1 MATPTVASRLI
12 LEHRQPQHALSRT
25 LALTD
30 AASGTT
36 PLSHQQ
42 TTLSL
47 LKADIRILVAAIP
60 RILVAVT
67 RQGQVPQTASWAE
80 LRETALYLVVSLIE
94 LQLLVSLCLLW
105 LVVPGVA
112 LLPWLGLQAASVWV
126 ILRYLNCRNRPFVFT
141 VDRFASDALDDE
153 LQRLDWF
160 VVGGL
165 VNNAQMRRTVLPRLA
180 RIFGDD
186 MRTFPSHR
194 LGFAFDIA
202 LILLQRNLHIPT
214 TRSIE
219 LYNSVRASLL
229 KPETNGVRI
238 IAHNTGALDV
248 SWLLS
253 RLCADLPA
261 GRRLSKLQVFTFG
274 AASVEVALPLGKA
287 HPQSDS
293 DSSLLYPDVTHF
305 AFTDD
310 PMAQI
315 GVLYGVRQRLEGR
328 FVGNLYTIHTTT
340 SDLPRGYHYTLEDY
354 LDALLP
360 DGNPRTGVLGL
371 VCKIDRELCEMREL
385 AALVRSVPNE
395 HLRTRDIKR
404 RSWTA
409 LGMVADKRDHGDMAG
424 PLSLEDVSRKARSLD
439 GLRGYE
445 DNLLA
450 EAVRNKYRL
459 RPSDYSM
466 EIKQAQDLK

>member
-1 MATPTVASRLI
+1 MATPTVASCQI
-12 LEHRQPQHALSRT
+12 PKHGQPQHALSRT

-42 TTLSL
+42 TTISL
-47 LKADIRILVAAIP
+47 LRADIRLLIAAIP
-60 RILVAVT
+60 RILMAVT
-67 RQGQVPQTASWAE
+67 GQVTQTASWAE
-80 LRETALYLVVSLIE
+80 LREMVLYLMVSLIE
-94 LQLLVSLCLLW
+94 LQLFISLSLLW

-112 LLPWLGLQAASVWV
+112 LLPWLGLQAASVWI
-126 ILRYLNCRNRPFVFT
+126 ILRYINSPNQPFVFT
-141 VDRFASDALDDE
+141 ADRLTSDALDDE
-153 LQRLDWF
+153 LPRLDWF

-165 VNNAQMRRTVLPRLA
+165 VNNARMRRTVLPRLA

-186 MRTFPSHR
+186 MNTFPYYR

-214 TRSIE
+214 TRSVG

-229 KPETNGVRI
+229 KLETSGVRI

-261 GRRLSKLQVFTFG
+261 GSRLSKLQVFTFG
-274 AASVEVALPLGKA
+274 AASVEMALPLGKNYPKSEA
-287 HPQSDS
+287 
-293 DSSLLYPDVTHF
+293 SSRLLYPNVTHF

-315 GVLYGVRQRLEGR
+315 GVLYGIRQRLEGR
-328 FVGNLYTIHTTT
+328 FVGSLYTIHITPFAP
-340 SDLPRGYHYTLEDY
+340 PRGYHYTLEDY
-354 LDALLP
+354 LDTLLP
-360 DGNPRTGVLGL
+360 DGNPRTGILGQ
-371 VCKIDRELCEMREL
+371 VCRIDRELSEMREL
-385 AALVRSVPNE
+385 AALVQSVTNE

-409 LGMVADKRDHGDMAG
+409 LGMAVDERHDDMAG
-424 PLSLEDVSRKARSLD
+424 PLSLEDISRKARSID

-445 DNLLA
+445 DNMLA

-459 RPSDYSM
+459 RPGDYKGHV
-466 EIKQAQDLK
+466 E

>member
-1 MATPTVASRLI
+1 MTTPTVASTHT
-12 LEHRQPQHALSRT
+12 LENSQPQHALSRT

-36 PLSHQQ
+36 PLTHQQ
-42 TTLSL
+42 TTISL
-47 LKADIRILVAAIP
+47 LRADVRLLVGAIP
-60 RILVAVT
+60 RILVAGT
-67 RQGQVPQTASWAE
+67 RRVPQTTSWAE
-80 LRETALYLVVSLIE
+80 RRETVLYLVASLTE

-105 LVVPGVA
+105 LVVPGVV
-112 LLPWLGLQAASVWV
+112 LLPWTGLQAAFVWAV
-126 ILRYLNCRNRPFVFT
+126 LGCLNSRNRPFVFT
-141 VDRFASDALDDE
+141 VARSASDRRDDE
-153 LQRLDWF
+153 LQRLDWY

-165 VNNAQMRRTVLPRLA
+165 ANNSQMRRTVLPRLA
-180 RIFGDD
+180 RTFGDD
-186 MRTFPSHR
+186 MHTFPSYR
-194 LGFAFDIA
+194 LGFVLDIA
-202 LILLQRNLHIPT
+202 LVLLQRNLHIPT

-229 KPETNGVRI
+229 KPETGGVRI

-261 GRRLSKLQVFTFG
+261 GSRLSKLQVFTFG
-274 AASVEVALPLGKA
+274 AASPEVTLPLGKA
-287 HPQSDS
+287 NPQSDG

-328 FVGNLYTIHTTT
+328 FVGNLYTIHPAAP
-340 SDLPRGYHYTLEDY
+340 SPPRNYHYTLEEY
-354 LDALLP
+354 LDTLLP
-360 DGNPRTGVLGL
+360 EGNPRTGVLGQ
-371 VCKIDRELCEMREL
+371 VCKIDRELIEMREL
-385 AALVRSVPNE
+385 AALVQSVTNE

-404 RSWTA
+404 RSWTT
-409 LGMVADKRDHGDMAG
+409 LGMGADKRDHDDTTT
-424 PLSLEDVSRKARSLD
+424 PLSLEGISRKARSLD

-450 EAVRNKYRL
+450 KAVRNKYRL
-459 RPSDYSM
+459 RPGDYRGNSAST
-466 EIKQAQDLK
+466 ESE